1 MTETIKP
8 NHESEARELPLPQLR
23 AEVSG
28 AAYAPLDEGYDAARA
43 TWNLTIQQHPLVVVM
58 AESEADVQV
67 AVRFAAAHGLPIGVQ
82 ATGHGLPRGC
92 DGGVLINLSR
102 LKSVSVDAEA
112 RTATV
117 QGGAQWQDVLTPAGA
132 LGLAGLCGSAPH
144 VGVVGY
150 TLGGGYGV
158 LLRKHGLAID
168 AVVSMRVVTAD
179 GEVRMASRD
188 SNADLYWAI
197 LGGGGA
203 FGVVTE
209 MEIRL
214 FPQAQVF
221 GGTIFYP
228 VELAEKALTT
238 FAEWTQDLPDEV
250 TSGIA
255 IMNLPPL
262 PIVPPP
268 LQGKAVVAFTATVC
282 GDIAAAEDLLTRMR
296 TLGEPILDAFAPLPF
311 AACGAIYR
319 DPVDPMPGIG
329 NGVLLR
335 DLSAASAR
343 TFLESLGP
351 VDKMPTLKAEIRH
364 LGGAMARVAHGASAI
379 GSRREASYLMFMLGV
394 PNPFASPEAIE
405 AHAEATFAAMGD
417 TVLCR
422 GPLNW
427 IGEGQVKKETMRD
440 VFSDETHARLTET
453 KNAVD
458 PENRF
463 RFAGI
468 GII

>member
-1 MTETIKP
+1 MTDTIKP
-8 NHESEARELPLPQLR
+8 QNALEANELPLAQLR
-23 AEVSG
+23 AEISG
-28 AAYAPLDEGYDAARA
+28 TVYAPSDEGYDAARSS
-43 TWNLTIQQHPLVVVM
+43 WNLMIQQQPLVVVA
-58 AESEADVQV
+58 AESEADVQT

-82 ATGHGLPRGC
+82 ATGHGHPRGC
-92 DGGVLINLSR
+92 DGGVLILLTEMR
-102 LKSVSVDAEA
+102 GVSVDAEA
-112 RTATV
+112 RTANV
-117 QGGAQWQDVLTPAGA
+117 QGGARWGDVLPATQA
-132 LGLAGLCGSAPH
+132 HGLAGLCGSAPH

-150 TLGGGYGV
+150 TLGGGYGI

-168 AVVSMRVVTAD
+168 GVMSMRVVTAD
-179 GEVRMASRD
+179 GEVRDVSRE
-188 SNADLYWAI
+188 SNPELFWAI

-214 FPQAQVF
+214 FPQAEVF

-228 VELAEKALTT
+228 IELAEKALTT

-268 LQGKAVVAFTATVC
+268 LQGRAVVAFTATVS
-282 GDIAAAEDLLTRMR
+282 GDLAKAEDLLVRMR
-296 TLGEPILDAFAPLPF
+296 TLGEPILDTFEAMPF
-311 AACGAIYR
+311 VACGAIYR
-319 DPVDPMPGIG
+319 DPVDPLPAVS

-335 DLSAASAR
+335 DLSAASVQ
-343 TFLESLGP
+343 TFLEALGP
-351 VDKMPTLKAEIRH
+351 ADRMPTLKAEIRH

-379 GSRREASYLMFMLGV
+379 GSRREAGYLLFMLGV
-394 PNPFASPEAIE
+394 PNPFASVEAIN
-405 AHAEATFAAMGD
+405 AHAEAAFAALGE
-417 TVLCR
+417 TVMCR

-427 IGEGQVKKETMRD
+427 IGEGHVKAETMRD
-440 VFSDETHARLTET
+440 VFSEETHARLAET
-453 KNAVD
+453 KRAVD

-468 GII
+468 GIV

>member
-8 NHESEARELPLPQLR
+8 NHASEARELPLPQLR

-28 AAYAPLDEGYDAARA
+28 AVYAPLDEGYDAARA

-67 AVRFAAAHGLPIGVQ
+67 AVRFAATHGLPIGVQ

-102 LKSVSVDAEA
+102 MKSVSVDAEA
-112 RTATV
+112 RTAAV

-179 GEVRMASRD
+179 GEARLASRD

-228 VELAEKALTT
+228 IELAEKALTT

-250 TSGIA
+250 TSSIS

-319 DPVDPMPGIG
+319 DPVDPMPAIG

-351 VDKMPTLKAEIRH
+351 VEKMPTLKAEIRH

-379 GSRREASYLMFMLGV
+379 GSRREAGYLMFMLGI

-405 AHAEATFAAMGD
+405 AHAEATFTAMGD
-417 TVLCR
+417 AVLCR

-427 IGEGQVKKETMRD
+427 IGEGQVRKETMRD
-440 VFSDETHARLTET
+440 VFSDETHVRLAET

>member
-8 NHESEARELPLPQLR
+8 HSESEARELPLHQLR
-23 AEVSG
+23 AEISG
-28 AAYAPLDEGYDAARA
+28 AVYDPLDEGYDAARA
-43 TWNLTIQQHPLVVVM
+43 TWNLTIQQHPLVVIV
-58 AESEADVQV
+58 AASEADVQT
-67 AVRFAAAHGLPIGVQ
+67 AVRFAADHGLPIGVQ

-92 DGGVLINLSR
+92 DGGVLINLSGMKR
-102 LKSVSVDAEA
+102 VSIDTEA
-112 RTATV
+112 RTATL

-132 LGLAGLCGSAPH
+132 AGLAGLCGSAPH

-168 AVVSMRVVTAD
+168 AVVSLRVVTAD
-179 GEVRMASRD
+179 GEIRVASRE
-188 SNADLYWAI
+188 SNPDLYWAI

-214 FPQAQVF
+214 FPQPQVF
-221 GGTIFYP
+221 GGTLFYP
-228 VELAEKALTT
+228 IELADQALTT

-255 IMNLPPL
+255 VMNLPPL

-268 LQGKAVVAFTATVC
+268 LQGRAVIAFTATVC
-282 GDIAAAEDLLTRMR
+282 GDIARAEDLLMRMR
-296 TLGEPILDAFAPLPF
+296 TLGEPILDTFAALPF
-311 AACGAIYR
+311 EACGAIYR
-319 DPVDPMPGIG
+319 DPVEPMPAIG

-335 DLSAASAR
+335 ELTPGTVRNLLGA
-343 TFLESLGP
+343 LGP
-351 VDKMPTLKAEIRH
+351 AERMPTLKVEIRH
-364 LGGAMARVAHGASAI
+364 LGGAMARVAHGTTAI
-379 GSRREASYLMFMLGV
+379 GTRREAAYLLFMLGI

-405 AHAEATFAAMGD
+405 AHAEETFTALGD
-417 TVLCR
+417 AVLCR

-427 IGEGQVKKETMRD
+427 IGEGRVKPETMRD
-440 VFSDETHARLTET
+440 VFSDESHARLVET